1 MYGRDMSTTHTTLTP
16 EQDSSSTRSSQPLCP
31 FCTPFFVV
39 GSILP
44 SSSSWSGTS
53 CCEGVDTFFS
63 MSTRV
68 TFQTF
73 GPMIGAKT
81 KQTSHQVASPLNSC
95 LMICS
100 PVKPFKASRRTLPL
114 ANMSR
119 WIYTMVDGVF
129 GSMCTSITCD
139 ASLALPAPFSNNV
152 ALSK

>member
-1 MYGRDMSTTHTTLTP
+1 MGETCQQLIQLWPQNKTLLQLALHSHFALFGRL
-16 EQDSSSTRSSQPLCP
+16 
-31 FCTPFFVV
+31 FFVV

-44 SSSSWSGTS
+44 SSSSRSGTS
-53 CCEGVDTFFS
+53 CCEGVGTFFS
-63 MSTRV
+63 MSMRV

-139 ASLALPAPFSNNV
+139 ASLALPAPFSNNM